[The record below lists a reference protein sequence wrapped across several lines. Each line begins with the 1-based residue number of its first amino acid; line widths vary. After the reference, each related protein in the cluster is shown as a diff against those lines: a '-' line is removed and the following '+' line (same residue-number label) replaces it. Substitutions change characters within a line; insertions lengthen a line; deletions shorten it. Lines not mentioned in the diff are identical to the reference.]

1 MPSSW
6 ERELSVAQS
15 AVLKA
20 AKLTKGVLSSVT
32 EVSKADSSPVTV
44 ADFAAQALLIG
55 ILHAEFPDD
64 KFVGEEDAGV
74 LRRDEDL
81 RDKVYALYSAARG
94 DGPVSSSSSV
104 DEMLALIDMGGR
116 GTGGPRGRFWAMDPV
131 DGTATF
137 LTGGQYAVSLAL
149 LEDGREVLAAVV
161 YPNLRLERGR
171 IREDSVDGVG
181 LGVMLS
187 GARGE
192 GARVTRL
199 AGLDGPWETERLPRL
214 AASEGANLH
223 VVDCDRNRASHRGV
237 MRAVCKELGAVFP
250 GTDVWSSH
258 VRYAALIIGGGDFL
272 VRIPS
277 GREAWSCVWD
287 HAGAQLIY
295 REVGGRITDLD
306 GREVDFSRGR
316 YLSGNRGLVMARE
329 GIHDEVLR
337 VARRA
342 VGDGWIE

>member
-64 KFVGEEDAGV
+64 KFVGEEDSAV
-74 LRRDEDL
+74 LRRDESL
-81 RDKVYALYSAARG
+81 RDKVYALYLAARG
-94 DGPVSSSSSV
+94 DGPASSSSSV

-161 YPNLRLERGR
+161 YPNLRLEGGR

-181 LGVMLS
+181 LGGMLS

-199 AGLDGPWETERLPRL
+199 AG
-214 AASEGANLH
+214 
-223 VVDCDRNRASHRGV
+223 NRASHRVV
-237 MRAVCKELGAVFP
+237 MRRVCEDLGAAFP